1 MRLLYTLVIAPIIP
15 SVYVYWCV
23 YVYFFV
29 RVYTLLYDMCILY
42 VGTDATIATH
52 IATIL
57 AREYVTKDAQNR

>member
-1 MRLLYTLVIAPIIP
+1 ML
-15 SVYVYWCV
+15 CN
-23 YVYFFV
+23 
-29 RVYTLLYDMCILY
+29 ILY